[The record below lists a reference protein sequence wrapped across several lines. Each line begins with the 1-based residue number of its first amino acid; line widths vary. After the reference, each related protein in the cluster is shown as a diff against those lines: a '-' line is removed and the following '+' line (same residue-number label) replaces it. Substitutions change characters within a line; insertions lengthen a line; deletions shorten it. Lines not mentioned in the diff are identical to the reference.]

1 MQVSAPW
8 PDDVKLGEVIWG
20 QMGLKF
26 KDLLEHCES
35 TILTVKRAISDF
47 FIRKKVSNSDI
58 YFTFCFPRIFYSQI
72 QQGERSLWYLEMRE
86 NIFFRSFWGPFL
98 TWIVKM
104 FKTQRSRFSEI
115 GGGSMTLVDNLSI
128 HLGKFTT
135 SQNWINPPKI
145 VSLRLKN

>member
-86 NIFFRSFWGPFL
+86 NMFFRSFWGPFL

-104 FKTQRSRFSEI
+104 FKSQRSRFSRSVTDRWPWSTI
-115 GGGSMTLVDNLSI
+115 YRSTLANLQ
-128 HLGKFTT
+128 LCKTEL
-135 SQNWINPPKI
+135 
-145 VSLRLKN
+145 SLQK